1 MYFNL
6 NILKREHVFNIHRIL
21 LVPVDVE
28 YKSHLWR
35 VVGSI
40 LKKKNGSWGKLISNG
55 EIIRMFRGNDM
66 SKACVCKVTANVK

>member
-6 NILKREHVFNIHRIL
+6 NILKREYVFNIHRIL

-40 LKKKNGSWGKLISNG
+40 LKKKMDLG
-55 EIIRMFRGNDM
+55 EVDL
-66 SKACVCKVTANVK
+66 